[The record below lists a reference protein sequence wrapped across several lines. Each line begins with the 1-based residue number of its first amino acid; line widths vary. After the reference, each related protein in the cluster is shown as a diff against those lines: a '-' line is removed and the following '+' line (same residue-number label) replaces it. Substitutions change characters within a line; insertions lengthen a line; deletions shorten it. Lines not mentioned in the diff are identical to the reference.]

1 MAHLLSTIELRWL
14 IAAAVCLGLIVLAV
28 SYRIAHSLRRRAAPR
43 VVKALQERKRRDDE
57 QVRDAGAG
65 SSDDE
70 PTPAQRGFYAH
81 SAATWLVPLGGI
93 LLCTFIALFPH
104 FVPSL
109 PWLVVNNSAT
119 LTLKAP
125 YPFTFQGKTF
135 QTGEILVEKL
145 QPVSSWHSELL
156 QSANQQRRF
165 PAMSVVAGYMALF
178 AVFGFLLIYQLKILI
193 PKDERRRRAVA
204 LVFLLTVLLVLSA
217 KLASF
222 YSLFSLY
229 YLPLACAGML
239 VTIFVN
245 RRIVPLAVLIAILY
259 LAVITQFH
267 FRLFLV
273 LLAGGLTSGHL
284 VRQAKKRSHLLL
296 ASLLVGIVQCVTL
309 AAYSGLALQPWNA
322 SEMWAAF
329 LGGIASGLLALLLL
343 PILEYLFDLTSP
355 FQLMELA
362 DLNTPI
368 LREFFLKAP
377 GTYQHSISVA
387 NLAEI
392 LATEIHADGL
402 LARVGAYYHDIGKI
416 FNPGYFIENQ
426 RGENPHDQMGPV
438 ASSSMVRSHVLY
450 GERLAR
456 KLGLPQAVVDMINEH
471 HGTATIDFFHS
482 KSLRQESTMQSPRVF
497 KYPGPKPQSK
507 EAAILMI
514 VDSAEA
520 AFRVLSDPSEE
531 KVREVVEKIV
541 LRKFAQGQFD
551 HTGLSVGELKTLMDT
566 LTGVLVR
573 SGHKRIAYPADI
585 GISDQPPAPSDGAV
599 GPREGPGD
607 PVVPFPRKR

>member
-1 MAHLLSTIELRWL
+1 MNADLLTTIELRWL
-14 IAAAVCLGLIVLAV
+14 IAAAFCLALFVLAA
-28 SYRIAHSLRRRAAPR
+28 SYRIALSLRRRSAPR
-43 VVKALQERKRRDDE
+43 VVKALQERKRRDDA
-57 QVRDAGAG
+57 QIGDAGARG
-65 SSDDE
+65 DVDQ
-70 PTPAQRGFYAH
+70 PPARRGFYAH
-81 SAATWLVPLGGI
+81 PAATWLVPLAGI

-109 PWLVVNNSAT
+109 PWLVVNKSAA

-135 QTGEILVEKL
+135 QTGDVLVEKL

-156 QSANQQRRF
+156 RSANQQRRF
-165 PAMSVVAGYMALF
+165 PPVSVVFGYLALF

-193 PKDERRRRAVA
+193 PRDERRRRAVA
-204 LVFLLTVLLVLSA
+204 LIFLLTLLLVLSA

-245 RRIVPLAVLIAILY
+245 RRVVPLAVLIAILY
-259 LAVITQFH
+259 LAIISQFH

-309 AAYSGLALQPWNA
+309 VAYSGLTLAPWNP

-329 LGGIASGLLALLLL
+329 LGGIASGLLALLFL

-416 FNPGYFIENQ
+416 FNPDYFIENQ
-426 RGENPHDQMGPV
+426 RGENPHDSMGPV

-456 KLGLPQAVVDMINEH
+456 KLGLPQAVIDMINEH
-471 HGTATIDFFHS
+471 HGTATIDFFQS
-482 KSLRQESTMQSPRVF
+482 KSRRQESTMQSSSVF
-497 KYPGPKPQSK
+497 QYPGPKPQSK

-514 VDSAEA
+514 VDSTEA

-551 HTGLSVGELKTLMDT
+551 HTGLSVGELKSLMDT

-585 GISDQPPAPSDGAV
+585 GVSDQPPAPSAGTLV
-599 GPREGPGD
+599 PREGPGD
-607 PVVPFPRKR
+607 PVVPFPRKK